1 MNMKN
6 LLLLF
11 LAIFIV
17 VPIFSQTLLWKISG
31 KHLKSPSYLYGTIHI
46 QDKRVFSFDETVSN
60 AFNSCDA
67 FAMEILMDEIEHDDI
82 MDAMLMKDNS
92 LDKLL
97 SKDEYHILDSV
108 VKEMTGSGVFIY
120 NKMKPFFLSSQLMQM
135 NIEQDMEQALDL
147 YFLKTARDSGK
158 ECFGVE
164 KFSDQI
170 RAVDAISLEDQADM
184 LFEGLA
190 DTTGNDDAGKMDE
203 MLEAYMSFDL
213 ESIFEMTNDTSL
225 PAEFNK
231 AFLIDRNVGMVKHF
245 VKIAKKQ
252 TLFCAVGAAHLPGG
266 TGVIALLRKRGYT
279 VEPVVFSWQITE

>member
-1 MNMKN
+1 M
-6 LLLLF
+6 
-11 LAIFIV
+11 
-17 VPIFSQTLLWKISG
+17 WKVSG
-31 KHLKSPSYLYGTIHI
+31 KNLKSPSYLYGTIHI

-97 SKDEYHILDSV
+97 SKEEYHILDSV
-108 VKEMTGSGVFIY
+108 VKEMTGSGIFIY

-147 YFLKTARDSGK
+147 YFLKMARDSGK

-184 LFEGLA
+184 LYEGII

-231 AFLIDRNVGMVKHF
+231 AFLIDRNVGMAKHF

-252 TLFCAVGAAHLPGG
+252 TLFCAVGAAHLPGE
-266 TGVIALLRKRGYT
+266 TGVIALLRKKGYT
-279 VEPVVFSWQITE
+279 VEPVVFSWQVSE